1 MSFVSIFSS
10 SKNNLDCFL
19 PSPPPPWA
27 GEYWPNCYPQPISWG
42 LTWPDQSIGL
52 HAVHAFGWCGDHPQ
66 LLCCILTRRQWL
78 VRNFANQLAGFV
90 HHLLIKRYNH
100 QTIAEIALLY
110 MLIIIVIISLLAAHS
125 ERHPKVPCAN
135 TRFKTSNPMWRS
147 PVIV

>member
-52 HAVHAFGWCGDHPQ
+52 QCMHSGGVEITRSYSAAYWHGDNDSSEISPKK
-66 LLCCILTRRQWL
+66 
-78 VRNFANQLAGFV
+78 LAGFV